1 MKIRLGR
8 LKSLI
13 LEMLTIKTMVAP
25 SNIEGKGLYTAEFI
39 SRGTVVSRWI
49 EGLDKTFSEDCLN
62 KLKPEDKEAFKLMA
76 SWDGDSW
83 FMSGDDGVYFNHSKN
98 PNIRVVMGRGSPAT
112 WDRIAIRDI
121 KPGEELT
128 MDYSE
133 VGIDPI

>member
-1 MKIRLGR
+1 
-8 LKSLI
+8 
-13 LEMLTIKTMVAP
+13 
-25 SNIEGKGLYTAEFI
+25 
-39 SRGTVVSRWI
+39 
-49 EGLDKTFSEDCLN
+49 
-62 KLKPEDKEAFKLMA
+62 MA

-83 FMSGDDGVYFNHSKN
+83 FMSGDDGVYFNHSKS

-121 KPGEELT
+121 QSGEELT

>member
-1 MKIRLGR
+1 
-8 LKSLI
+8 
-13 LEMLTIKTMVAP
+13 MLTIKTMVAP
-25 SNIEGKGLYTAEFI
+25 SNIEGKGLYAAEFI
-39 SRGTVVSRWI
+39 VKGTVVSRWI
-49 EGLDKTFSEDCLN
+49 EGLDKTFSEDYLN

-83 FMSGDDGVYFNHSKN
+83 FMSGDDGVYFNHSKS

-121 KPGEELT
+121 QSGEELT